1 VPSAIK
7 HDHELSSKGLV
18 SILVEAQGADEPTLE
33 SFLWS
38 KFPDNDCFSSV
49 GAFVPIPESKGI
61 PHGAVIGVD
70 GTLLWAGNPL
80 GDSKKIEDLITAELA
95 KVKKGWGDTA
105 EARKLRAALY
115 GKGDLAGAAAI
126 VAAMPEGEE
135 RTKLQGEVDK
145 RYASAKKSIATLQA
159 QGRWLDAQ
167 TAAKNLQKS
176 VGTKAEWVAEVTPLV
191 AEFDTENG
199 KAELAQD
206 RKLDKI
212 VKQLR
217 EKKGDGAPKQLQA
230 LIKSAGSTK
239 VGERAARLLKAL
251 ESPPP
256 EK

>member
-95 KVKKGWGDTA
+95 KVKKGWGDTT

>member
-7 HDHELSSKGLV
+7 HAHELSSKGLV

-80 GDSKKIEDLITAELA
+80 GDPKKIEDLITAELA

-167 TAAKNLQKS
+167 TAAKNLQKN

>member
-80 GDSKKIEDLITAELA
+80 GDPKKIEELITAELT

-105 EARKLRAALY
+105 DARKLRAALY

-126 VAAMPEGEE
+126 LAAMPEGEE

-145 RYASAKKSIATLQA
+145 RYASAKKSIATLQS

-167 TAAKNLQKS
+167 AAAKNLQKS

-199 KAELAQD
+199 KAELALD

-217 EKKGDGAPKQLQA
+217 EKKGDGAPKALQA
-230 LIKSAGSTK
+230 MIKSAGTTK
-239 VGERAARLLKAL
+239 VGERASRLLKAL
-251 ESPPP
+251 ESPPV